1 LKIGFFTDSYFPYT
15 SGVVHSIDTFNQ
27 ELVALGHE
35 VFIFAPSYSNIQD
48 EQKNVFRFSS
58 LPAPTNRDFALA
70 FPFSVHLGNILEKWQ
85 PEIIHA
91 HSPFILGHVGS
102 SCARRLQIP
111 LVFTFHTLYDEY
123 VHYFPI
129 AQKIT
134 KNIVRSISR
143 NFCNQSNVVIVPTE
157 VVREHLLQMG
167 VSTRIKKIPTGIK
180 LSEFSNPD
188 RFWLKEHYGIPDAS
202 KVLLFAGRLGQEKNI
217 YFLLECF
224 EKVYAEFP
232 GTFLVLVGSGPEED
246 ELKNWTTARGISNN
260 VIFTGKKDKSE
271 MARHYAGSD
280 LFVFTSLTET
290 QGLVIAEAKA
300 AGIPSVAVKANGV
313 CEMVNNGEDGYLT
326 DLDQN
331 SFIEKVVLL
340 LKDNE
345 LRKKFSEK
353 AKENVKKISSRRCAL
368 DLINSYQEVLQA
380 GGVKKYMV
388 NGEK

>member
-35 VFIFAPSYSNIQD
+35 VFIFAPSYPNVQD
-48 EQKNVFRFSS
+48 DQENVFRFSS
-58 LPAPTNRDFALA
+58 LPAPTNRDFTLA
-70 FPFSVHLGNILEKWQ
+70 FPFSFHLGNILEKWQ

-102 SCARRLQIP
+102 ICARRLKIP
-111 LVFTFHTLYDEY
+111 LIFTFHTLYDEY

-129 AQKIT
+129 AQKVT
-134 KNIVRSISR
+134 KNVVRSISR

-188 RFWLKEHYGIPDAS
+188 RFWLKKQYGIPDRS
-202 KVLLFAGRLGQEKNI
+202 RVLLFVGRLGQEKNI

-224 EKVYAEFP
+224 QKIVAELP
-232 GTFLVLVGSGPEED
+232 GTFLVLVGSGPEEE
-246 ELKNWTTARGISNN
+246 ELKNWATVQGLSKNI
-260 VIFTGKKDKSE
+260 IFAGKKDKSE
-271 MARHYAGSD
+271 MSRHYAGSD

-300 AGIPSVAVKANGV
+300 AGIPSVAIKANGV
-313 CEMVNNGEDGYLT
+313 SEMVENGEDGFLT
-326 DLDQN
+326 DADQDL
-331 SFIEKVVLL
+331 FTEKVILL
-340 LKDNE
+340 LKDNIM
-345 LRKKFSEK
+345 RKRFSDR
-353 AKENVKKISSRRCAL
+353 AKENVKRISSRRCAL
-368 DLINSYQEVLQA
+368 DLIDIYQEVLQV
-380 GGVKKYMV
+380 GGVKKYLV

>member
-15 SGVVHSIDTFNQ
+15 SGVVHSIDTFHQ

-35 VFIFAPSYSNIQD
+35 VFIFAPSYPNIQD
-48 EQKNVFRFSS
+48 DQENVFRFSS

-70 FPFSVHLGNILEKWQ
+70 FPFSFHLGNILEKWQ

-102 SCARRLQIP
+102 SCARRLEKP
-111 LVFTFHTLYDEY
+111 LFFTFHTLYDEY

-134 KNIVRSISR
+134 KNVVRSISR

-167 VSTRIKKIPTGIK
+167 VSTQIKKIPTGIK

-188 RFWLKEHYGIPDAS
+188 RFWLKKNYGIPERS
-202 KVLLFAGRLGQEKNI
+202 KVLLFVGRLGQEKNI

-224 EKVYAEFP
+224 EKIFTELP
-232 GTFLVLVGSGPEED
+232 RTFLVLVGSGPEE
-246 ELKNWTTARGISNN
+246 EGLKNWTISRGLGRN
-260 VIFTGKKDKSE
+260 VIFAGKKDKSE
-271 MARHYAGSD
+271 MARHYEGSD

-300 AGIPSVAVKANGV
+300 AGIPSVAVEANGV
-313 CEMVNNGEDGYLT
+313 SEMVENGGDGFLT
-326 DLDQN
+326 DADHD
-331 SFIEKVVLL
+331 SFCEKVILL
-340 LKDNE
+340 LKNSKM
-345 LRKKFSEK
+345 RKRLSEK
-353 AKENVKKISSRRCAL
+353 AKENIKRISSRNCTL
-368 DLINSYQEVLQA
+368 ELIDIYQKVLREGNIKRNLA
-380 GGVKKYMV
+380 K
-388 NGEK
+388 

>member
-1 LKIGFFTDSYFPYT
+1 MKIGVFTDSYFPYT

-35 VFIFAPSYSNIQD
+35 VFIFAPSYPNIQD
-48 EQKNVFRFSS
+48 DQENVFRFSS
-58 LPAPTNRDFALA
+58 LPAPTNRDFTLA
-70 FPFSVHLGNILEKWQ
+70 FPFSFHLENILEKWQ

-102 SCARRLQIP
+102 SCARRLRIP

-129 AQKIT
+129 ARKIT
-134 KNIVRSISR
+134 KNVVRSISR
-143 NFCNQSNVVIVPTE
+143 NFCNRSNVVIVPTE
-157 VVREHLLQMG
+157 VVREHLRQMG
-167 VSTRIKKIPTGIK
+167 VSTPIKKIPTGIK
-180 LSEFSNPD
+180 LSEFSNLD
-188 RFWLKEHYGIPDAS
+188 RFWLKKNYGIPERS
-202 KVLLFAGRLGQEKNI
+202 KVLLFVGRLGQEKNI

-224 EKVYAEFP
+224 EKVFAELP
-232 GTFLVLVGSGPEED
+232 GTFLVLVGSGPEEE
-246 ELKNWTTARGISNN
+246 ELKNLTIDRGISNN
-260 VIFTGKKDKSE
+260 IIFAGKKDRSE

-313 CEMVNNGEDGYLT
+313 CEMVDDGEDGYLT
-326 DLDQN
+326 DLDQD

-340 LKDNE
+340 LKDDE
-345 LRKKFSEK
+345 LRKRFSEK

-368 DLINSYQEVLQA
+368 ELIDSYQEILQA
-380 GGVKKYMV
+380 EGVKKYLV
-388 NGEK
+388 NGDK

>member
-1 LKIGFFTDSYFPYT
+1 MKIGVFTDSYFPYT

-35 VFIFAPSYSNIQD
+35 VFIFAPSYPNIQD
-48 EQKNVFRFSS
+48 DQENVFRFSS
-58 LPAPTNRDFALA
+58 LPAPTNRDFTLA
-70 FPFSVHLGNILEKWQ
+70 FPFSFHLENILEKWQ

-102 SCARRLQIP
+102 SCARRLKKP

-134 KNIVRSISR
+134 KNVVRSISR
-143 NFCNQSNVVIVPTE
+143 NFCNRSNVVIVPTE

-167 VSTRIKKIPTGIK
+167 VSTPIKKIPTGIK

-188 RFWLKEHYGIPDAS
+188 RSWLKKHYGIPEKS
-202 KVLLFAGRLGQEKNI
+202 KVLLFVGRLGQEKNI
-217 YFLLECF
+217 YFLLECL
-224 EKVYAEFP
+224 EKVFAELP
-232 GTFLVLVGSGPEED
+232 GTFLVLVGSGPEEE
-246 ELKNWTTARGISNN
+246 ELKNLTIDRGISNN
-260 VIFTGKKDKSE
+260 VIFAGKKDRSE

-313 CEMVNNGEDGYLT
+313 CEMVDNGEDGYLT
-326 DLDQN
+326 DLDQD

-345 LRKKFSEK
+345 LRKRFSEK
-353 AKENVKKISSRRCAL
+353 AKDNVKKISSRRCAL
-368 DLINSYQEVLQA
+368 ELIDSYQEVLQA
-380 GGVKKYMV
+380 GGIKKYLI
-388 NGEK
+388 NGDK

>member
-35 VFIFAPSYSNIQD
+35 VFIFAPSYPNIQD
-48 EQKNVFRFSS
+48 DPKNVFRFSS

-70 FPFSVHLGNILEKWQ
+70 FPYSFYLGNILEKWQ

-102 SCARRLQIP
+102 ICARRLKIP
-111 LVFTFHTLYDEY
+111 LIFTFHTLYDEY
-123 VHYFPI
+123 VHYFPV
-129 AQKIT
+129 ARKIT
-134 KNIVRSISR
+134 KNVVRSISR
-143 NFCNQSNVVIVPTE
+143 NYCNRSNIVIVPTE

-167 VSTRIKKIPTGIK
+167 VSTHIKKIPTGIR
-180 LSEFSNPD
+180 LSEFSDQD
-188 RFWLKEHYGIPDAS
+188 RFWLKKQYYIPDRC
-202 KVLLFAGRLGQEKNI
+202 KVLLFVGRLGQEKNI

-224 EKVYAEFP
+224 EKILAKLP
-232 GTFLVLVGSGPEED
+232 GTFLILVGSGPEE
-246 ELKNWTTARGISNN
+246 EKLKNWTIDRGLSKNI
-260 VIFTGKKDKSE
+260 IFAGKKDKSE

-313 CEMVNNGEDGYLT
+313 SEMVENGEDGFLT
-326 DLDQN
+326 DVDHD

-340 LKDNE
+340 LKDNKMRE
-345 LRKKFSEK
+345 RFSEM
-353 AKENVKKISSRRCAL
+353 AKENAARISSRRCAL
-368 DLINSYQEVLQA
+368 KLIDTYREVLLQ
-380 GGVKKYMV
+380 GG
-388 NGEK
+388 E